1 MNTELLA
8 QLYQSYT
15 GEAPTSIEPLPG
27 AGSNRKYFRL
37 KGKESLI
44 GVYGTSTEENRA
56 FIYMAR
62 HFSQK
67 GLPVPRILAESPD
80 QSVYLQDD
88 LGDTSLFQLI
98 KQGRESGN
106 FSDEETNIL
115 KRTIRLL
122 PQIQFEGSKDMDFSY
137 CYPLATFNHRSVLW
151 DLNYFK
157 YCFLKATRLLPQIQ
171 FEGSKD
177 MDFSYCYP
185 LATFNHRSVLWDLN
199 YFKYCFLKATGLE
212 FQENLLED
220 DFERMADTLLQIEP
234 QVFMYRDFQ
243 SRNIMIR
250 EEKTYFID
258 FQGGRKGPFYYDVAS
273 FLWQAKANYPDSLR
287 QELLDEY
294 LDALRPYH
302 AIDKEQFL
310 TTLRHFVL
318 FRTLQVLGAYGF
330 RGYFEKK
337 AHFIQSVPYAIENLR
352 QLLETDFPEYPYLCL
367 MLRKLTELPQFA
379 SIRNRRKLTVRVM
392 SFSYKKGIPED
403 PSGNGGGYV
412 FDCRAVHN
420 PGKYEQY
427 KQLTGRNKPVIDFLE
442 QDGEILQFLEHVDA
456 LADAHVQRFLERGFT
471 NLSICFGCTGGQHRS
486 VYSAEHVAH
495 HLNEK
500 FGIRIRLIHR
510 EQHIEQILEPR

>member
-67 GLPVPRILAESPD
+67 GLPVPRILAEAPD
-80 QSVYLQDD
+80 QSAYLQDD
-88 LGDTSLFQLI
+88 LGDISLFQLI

-137 CYPLATFNHRSVLW
+137 CYPLATFNR
-151 DLNYFK
+151 
-157 YCFLKATRLLPQIQ
+157 
-171 FEGSKD
+171 
-177 MDFSYCYP
+177 
-185 LATFNHRSVLWDLN
+185 RSVLWDLN

-243 SRNIMIR
+243 SRNVMIR
-250 EEKTYFID
+250 EEKPYFID

-302 AIDKEQFL
+302 TIDKEQFL

-367 MLRKLTELPQFA
+367 MLHKLTELPQFA

-427 KQLTGRNKPVIDFLE
+427 KQLTGRDKPVIDFLE

>member
-67 GLPVPRILAESPD
+67 VLPVPRILAEAAD
-80 QSVYLQDD
+80 QSAYLQDD
-88 LGDTSLFQLI
+88 LGDISLFQFI

-115 KRTIRLL
+115 KRTI
-122 PQIQFEGSKDMDFSY
+122 
-137 CYPLATFNHRSVLW
+137 
-151 DLNYFK
+151 
-157 YCFLKATRLLPQIQ
+157 RLLPQIQ

-427 KQLTGRNKPVIDFLE
+427 KQLTGRDKPVIDFLE

>member
-67 GLPVPRILAESPD
+67 GLPVPRILAEAAD
-80 QSVYLQDD
+80 QSAYLQDD
-88 LGDTSLFQLI
+88 LGDISLFQFI

-115 KRTIRLL
+115 KQTIRLL

-137 CYPLATFNHRSVLW
+137 CYPLATFNR
-151 DLNYFK
+151 
-157 YCFLKATRLLPQIQ
+157 
-171 FEGSKD
+171 
-177 MDFSYCYP
+177 
-185 LATFNHRSVLWDLN
+185 RSVLWDLN

-243 SRNIMIR
+243 SRNVMIR
-250 EEKTYFID
+250 EGKPYFID

-392 SFSYKKGIPED
+392 SFSYKKGILED

-427 KQLTGRNKPVIDFLE
+427 KQLTGRDKPVIDFLE

-500 FGIRIRLIHR
+500 FGVRIRLIHR

>member
-67 GLPVPRILAESPD
+67 GLPVPRILAEAAD
-80 QSVYLQDD
+80 QSAYLQDD
-88 LGDTSLFQLI
+88 LGDISLFQFI

-115 KRTIRLL
+115 KQTIRLL
-122 PQIQFEGSKDMDFSY
+122 PQIQFEGNKEM
-137 CYPLATFNHRSVLW
+137 N
-151 DLNYFK
+151 
-157 YCFLKATRLLPQIQ
+157 
-171 FEGSKD
+171 
-177 MDFSYCYP
+177 FSYCYP

-250 EEKTYFID
+250 EEKPYFIA

-427 KQLTGRNKPVIDFLE
+427 KQLTGRDKPVIDFLE

>member
-67 GLPVPRILAESPD
+67 GLPVPRILAEAPD
-80 QSVYLQDD
+80 QSAYLQDD

-137 CYPLATFNHRSVLW
+137 CYPLATFNRRS
-151 DLNYFK
+151 
-157 YCFLKATRLLPQIQ
+157 I
-171 FEGSKD
+171 
-177 MDFSYCYP
+177 
-185 LATFNHRSVLWDLN
+185 LWDLN

-250 EEKTYFID
+250 KEKPYFID

-427 KQLTGRNKPVIDFLE
+427 KQLTGRDKPVIDFLE

-500 FGIRIRLIHR
+500 FGVRIRLIHR

>member
-67 GLPVPRILAESPD
+67 GLPVPRILAEAPD
-80 QSVYLQDD
+80 QSAYLQDD

-137 CYPLATFNHRSVLW
+137 CYPLATFNR
-151 DLNYFK
+151 
-157 YCFLKATRLLPQIQ
+157 
-171 FEGSKD
+171 
-177 MDFSYCYP
+177 
-185 LATFNHRSVLWDLN
+185 RSVLWDLN

-243 SRNIMIR
+243 SRIIKIR
-250 EEKTYFID
+250 EEKPYFID

-273 FLWQAKANYPDSLR
+273 FLWQAEANYPDSLR

-302 AIDKEQFL
+302 TIDKEQFL

-367 MLRKLTELPQFA
+367 MLHKLTELPQFA

-427 KQLTGRNKPVIDFLE
+427 KQLTGRDKPVIDFLE

-500 FGIRIRLIHR
+500 FGVRIRLIHR

>member
-1 MNTELLA
+1 M
-8 QLYQSYT
+8 
-15 GEAPTSIEPLPG
+15 
-27 AGSNRKYFRL
+27 

-67 GLPVPRILAESPD
+67 GLPVPRILAEAAD
-80 QSVYLQDD
+80 QSAYLQDD
-88 LGDTSLFQLI
+88 LGDISLFQFI

-115 KRTIRLL
+115 KQTIRLL
-122 PQIQFEGSKDMDFSY
+122 PQIQFEGNKEMNFSY
-137 CYPLATFNHRSVLW
+137 CYPLAAFNRRS
-151 DLNYFK
+151 
-157 YCFLKATRLLPQIQ
+157 I
-171 FEGSKD
+171 
-177 MDFSYCYP
+177 
-185 LATFNHRSVLWDLN
+185 LWDLN

-250 EEKTYFID
+250 EEKPYFID

-427 KQLTGRNKPVIDFLE
+427 KQLTGRDKPVIDFLE

-500 FGIRIRLIHR
+500 FGVRIRLIHR

>member
-80 QSVYLQDD
+80 QSAYLQDD

-137 CYPLATFNHRSVLW
+137 CYPLATFNR
-151 DLNYFK
+151 
-157 YCFLKATRLLPQIQ
+157 
-171 FEGSKD
+171 
-177 MDFSYCYP
+177 
-185 LATFNHRSVLWDLN
+185 RSVLWDLN

-243 SRNIMIR
+243 SRNVMIR
-250 EEKTYFID
+250 EEKPYFID

-427 KQLTGRNKPVIDFLE
+427 KQLTGRDKPVIDFLE

-500 FGIRIRLIHR
+500 FGVRIRLIHR

>member
-67 GLPVPRILAESPD
+67 GLPVPRILTESPD

-88 LGDTSLFQLI
+88 LGDISLFQLI

-137 CYPLATFNHRSVLW
+137 CYPLATFNR
-151 DLNYFK
+151 
-157 YCFLKATRLLPQIQ
+157 
-171 FEGSKD
+171 
-177 MDFSYCYP
+177 
-185 LATFNHRSVLWDLN
+185 RSVLWDLN

-250 EEKTYFID
+250 EGKPYFID

-302 AIDKEQFL
+302 TMDKEQFL

-427 KQLTGRNKPVIDFLE
+427 KQLTGRDKPVIDFLE

>member
-67 GLPVPRILAESPD
+67 GLPVPRILAEAAD
-80 QSVYLQDD
+80 QSAYLQDD
-88 LGDTSLFQLI
+88 LGDISLFQFI

-115 KRTIRLL
+115 KQTIRLL
-122 PQIQFEGSKDMDFSY
+122 PQIQFEGNKEM
-137 CYPLATFNHRSVLW
+137 N
-151 DLNYFK
+151 
-157 YCFLKATRLLPQIQ
+157 
-171 FEGSKD
+171 
-177 MDFSYCYP
+177 FSYCYP

-220 DFERMADTLLQIEP
+220 DFERMANTLLQIEP

-250 EEKTYFID
+250 EEKPYFID

-427 KQLTGRNKPVIDFLE
+427 KQLTGRDKPVIDFLE

-500 FGIRIRLIHR
+500 FGVRIRLIHR

>member
-67 GLPVPRILAESPD
+67 GLPVPRILAEAPD
-80 QSVYLQDD
+80 QSAYLQDD
-88 LGDTSLFQLI
+88 LGDISLFQLI

-115 KRTIRLL
+115 KQTIRLL
-122 PQIQFEGSKDMDFSY
+122 PQIQFEGNKEM
-137 CYPLATFNHRSVLW
+137 N
-151 DLNYFK
+151 
-157 YCFLKATRLLPQIQ
+157 
-171 FEGSKD
+171 
-177 MDFSYCYP
+177 FSYCYP

-250 EEKTYFID
+250 EEKPYFID

-427 KQLTGRNKPVIDFLE
+427 KQLTGRDKPVIDFLE

-500 FGIRIRLIHR
+500 FGVRIRLIHR

>member
-122 PQIQFEGSKDMDFSY
+122 PQIQFEGSKKMDFSY
-137 CYPLATFNHRSVLW
+137 CYPLATFNR
-151 DLNYFK
+151 
-157 YCFLKATRLLPQIQ
+157 
-171 FEGSKD
+171 
-177 MDFSYCYP
+177 
-185 LATFNHRSVLWDLN
+185 RSVLWDLN

-212 FQENLLED
+212 FQENLMED

-243 SRNIMIR
+243 SRNVMIR
-250 EEKTYFID
+250 EGKPYFID

-302 AIDKEQFL
+302 TIDKEQFL

-367 MLRKLTELPQFA
+367 TLRKLTELPQFA

-427 KQLTGRNKPVIDFLE
+427 KQLTGRDKPVIDFLE

-500 FGIRIRLIHR
+500 FGVHIHLIHR

>member
-1 MNTELLA
+1 MN
-8 QLYQSYT
+8 
-15 GEAPTSIEPLPG
+15 
-27 AGSNRKYFRL
+27 
-37 KGKESLI
+37 
-44 GVYGTSTEENRA
+44 
-56 FIYMAR
+56 
-62 HFSQK
+62 
-67 GLPVPRILAESPD
+67 
-80 QSVYLQDD
+80 
-88 LGDTSLFQLI
+88 
-98 KQGRESGN
+98 
-106 FSDEETNIL
+106 
-115 KRTIRLL
+115 
-122 PQIQFEGSKDMDFSY
+122 FSY
-137 CYPLATFNHRSVLW
+137 CYPLAAFNRRS
-151 DLNYFK
+151 
-157 YCFLKATRLLPQIQ
+157 I
-171 FEGSKD
+171 
-177 MDFSYCYP
+177 
-185 LATFNHRSVLWDLN
+185 LWDLN

-250 EEKTYFID
+250 EEKPYFID

-427 KQLTGRNKPVIDFLE
+427 KQLTGRDKPVIDFLE

-500 FGIRIRLIHR
+500 FGVRIRLIHR

>member
-67 GLPVPRILAESPD
+67 GLPVPRILAEAAD
-80 QSVYLQDD
+80 QSAYLQDD
-88 LGDTSLFQLI
+88 LGDISLFQFI

-122 PQIQFEGSKDMDFSY
+122 PQIQFEGSKEMDFSY
-137 CYPLATFNHRSVLW
+137 CYPLATFNR
-151 DLNYFK
+151 
-157 YCFLKATRLLPQIQ
+157 
-171 FEGSKD
+171 
-177 MDFSYCYP
+177 
-185 LATFNHRSVLWDLN
+185 RSVLWDLN

-287 QELLDEY
+287 QELLNEY
-294 LDALRPYH
+294 IDALRPYH

-427 KQLTGRNKPVIDFLE
+427 KQLTGRDKPVIDFLE

-500 FGIRIRLIHR
+500 FGVRIRLIHR

>member
-56 FIYMAR
+56 FIYMTR

-67 GLPVPRILAESPD
+67 GLPVPRILAEAAD
-80 QSVYLQDD
+80 QSAYLQDD
-88 LGDTSLFQLI
+88 LGDISLFQFI

-115 KRTIRLL
+115 KQTIRLL
-122 PQIQFEGSKDMDFSY
+122 PQIQFEGNKEM
-137 CYPLATFNHRSVLW
+137 N
-151 DLNYFK
+151 
-157 YCFLKATRLLPQIQ
+157 
-171 FEGSKD
+171 
-177 MDFSYCYP
+177 FSYCYP

-250 EEKTYFID
+250 EEKPYFID

-427 KQLTGRNKPVIDFLE
+427 KQLTGRDKPVIEFLE

-500 FGIRIRLIHR
+500 FGVRIRLIHR

>member
-67 GLPVPRILAESPD
+67 GLPVPRILAEAAD
-80 QSVYLQDD
+80 QSAYLQDD
-88 LGDTSLFQLI
+88 LGDISLFQFI

-115 KRTIRLL
+115 KQTIRLL
-122 PQIQFEGSKDMDFSY
+122 PQIQFEGNKEM
-137 CYPLATFNHRSVLW
+137 N
-151 DLNYFK
+151 
-157 YCFLKATRLLPQIQ
+157 
-171 FEGSKD
+171 
-177 MDFSYCYP
+177 FSYCYP

-250 EEKTYFID
+250 EEKPYFID

-302 AIDKEQFL
+302 TIDKEQFL

-427 KQLTGRNKPVIDFLE
+427 KQLTGRDKPVIDFLE

-500 FGIRIRLIHR
+500 FGVRIRLIHR

>member
-67 GLPVPRILAESPD
+67 GLPVPRILAEAPD
-80 QSVYLQDD
+80 QSAYLQDD

-137 CYPLATFNHRSVLW
+137 CYPLATFNRRS
-151 DLNYFK
+151 
-157 YCFLKATRLLPQIQ
+157 I
-171 FEGSKD
+171 
-177 MDFSYCYP
+177 
-185 LATFNHRSVLWDLN
+185 LWDLN

-250 EEKTYFID
+250 EEKPYFID

-352 QLLETDFPEYPYLCL
+352 QLQETDFPEYPYLCL

-427 KQLTGRNKPVIDFLE
+427 KQLTGRDKPVIDFLE

-500 FGIRIRLIHR
+500 FGVRIRLIHR

>member
-67 GLPVPRILAESPD
+67 GLPVPRILAEAAD
-80 QSVYLQDD
+80 QSAYLQDD
-88 LGDTSLFQLI
+88 LGDISLFQFI

-115 KRTIRLL
+115 KRTI
-122 PQIQFEGSKDMDFSY
+122 
-137 CYPLATFNHRSVLW
+137 
-151 DLNYFK
+151 
-157 YCFLKATRLLPQIQ
+157 RLLPQIQ

-427 KQLTGRNKPVIDFLE
+427 KQLTGRDKPVIDFLE

>member
-88 LGDTSLFQLI
+88 LGDISLFQLI

-115 KRTIRLL
+115 KQTI
-122 PQIQFEGSKDMDFSY
+122 
-137 CYPLATFNHRSVLW
+137 
-151 DLNYFK
+151 
-157 YCFLKATRLLPQIQ
+157 RLLPQIQ

-250 EEKTYFID
+250 EEKPYFID

-427 KQLTGRNKPVIDFLE
+427 KQLTGRDKPVIDFLE

-500 FGIRIRLIHR
+500 FGVRIRLILR

>member
-115 KRTIRLL
+115 KQTIRLL

-137 CYPLATFNHRSVLW
+137 CYPLATFNR
-151 DLNYFK
+151 
-157 YCFLKATRLLPQIQ
+157 
-171 FEGSKD
+171 
-177 MDFSYCYP
+177 
-185 LATFNHRSVLWDLN
+185 RSVLWDLN

-243 SRNIMIR
+243 SRNVMIR
-250 EEKTYFID
+250 EEKPYFID

-427 KQLTGRNKPVIDFLE
+427 KQLTGRDKPVIDFLE

-500 FGIRIRLIHR
+500 FGVRIRLIHR

>member
-67 GLPVPRILAESPD
+67 GLPVPRILAEAPD
-80 QSVYLQDD
+80 QSAYLQDD

-137 CYPLATFNHRSVLW
+137 CYPLTTFNRRS
-151 DLNYFK
+151 
-157 YCFLKATRLLPQIQ
+157 I
-171 FEGSKD
+171 
-177 MDFSYCYP
+177 
-185 LATFNHRSVLWDLN
+185 LWDLN

-250 EEKTYFID
+250 EEKPYFID

-427 KQLTGRNKPVIDFLE
+427 KQLTGRDKPVIDFLE

-500 FGIRIRLIHR
+500 FGVRIRLIHR

>member
-88 LGDTSLFQLI
+88 LGDISLFQLI

-115 KRTIRLL
+115 KQTIRLL
-122 PQIQFEGSKDMDFSY
+122 PQIQFEGSK
-137 CYPLATFNHRSVLW
+137 
-151 DLNYFK
+151 
-157 YCFLKATRLLPQIQ
+157 
-171 FEGSKD
+171 E

-250 EEKTYFID
+250 EEKPYFID

-287 QELLDEY
+287 QELLNEY
-294 LDALRPYH
+294 IDALRPYH

-500 FGIRIRLIHR
+500 FGVRIRLILR

>member
-122 PQIQFEGSKDMDFSY
+122 PQIQFEGSKKMDFSY
-137 CYPLATFNHRSVLW
+137 CYPLATFNR
-151 DLNYFK
+151 
-157 YCFLKATRLLPQIQ
+157 
-171 FEGSKD
+171 
-177 MDFSYCYP
+177 
-185 LATFNHRSVLWDLN
+185 RSVLWDLN

-243 SRNIMIR
+243 SRNVMIR
-250 EEKTYFID
+250 EGKPYFID

-427 KQLTGRNKPVIDFLE
+427 KQLTGRDKPVIDFLE

-500 FGIRIRLIHR
+500 FGVHIHLIHR

>member
-67 GLPVPRILAESPD
+67 GLPVPRILTESPD

-88 LGDTSLFQLI
+88 LGDISLFQLI

-137 CYPLATFNHRSVLW
+137 CYPLATFNR
-151 DLNYFK
+151 
-157 YCFLKATRLLPQIQ
+157 
-171 FEGSKD
+171 
-177 MDFSYCYP
+177 
-185 LATFNHRSVLWDLN
+185 RSVLWDLN

-250 EEKTYFID
+250 EGKPYFID

-302 AIDKEQFL
+302 TMDKEQFL

-403 PSGNGGGYV
+403 QSGNGGGYV

-427 KQLTGRNKPVIDFLE
+427 KQLTGRDKPVIDFLE

-500 FGIRIRLIHR
+500 FGVRIHLIHC